1 LPIIGR
7 IEALV
12 IWTVAQ
18 RAGLQF
24 ERVLRFPDFQ
34 VLLDEISP

>member
-1 LPIIGR
+1 
-7 IEALV
+7 
-12 IWTVAQ
+12 VAQ

-34 VLLDEISP
+34 VLLNEIRP